1 MFMAK
6 TPLFLILLWSLTP
19 TAKAQDT
26 SLVFVAYDRLP
37 SYMALVSQMQEPQ
50 AFVSWL
56 DNKKYKGHADYVSSV
71 LEKGTTFKQF
81 KAQVRDPATREYLPI
96 FVHDL
101 RKNPVTISQ
110 KKYKWAM
117 RVVGYHY
124 IDGTKD
130 MANSVLKA
138 ANAVQRELEK
148 TTPNIGKGLILLATN
163 QDVKPNTNI
172 AEALQK
178 KGFGNCTVSE
188 LLQKTNGASEK
199 VLNTGIAVGTIKFVA
214 KGMENKVPIS
224 LNDIAIY
231 DELPERVPIAAGIIT
246 FEPQTPLSHVNLL
259 AKNRGTVNIYTQ
271 KVDFLRKFNVKN
283 GDLVKL
289 SAKIVGEK
297 STFTI
302 EKSSPNDQI
311 IWQKQ
316 HVHLT
321 VDIPT
326 PQYDL
331 AFISYFD
338 IGKTNV
344 QKAHYIGAKAA
355 NYARLQCSFKDTKW
369 AETLRPGFGIPFYFY
384 KEAIELSNV
393 KPLIDS
399 FLLVK
404 NKMSDAEKSKVLG
417 RIRKKIKHGNVSENL
432 IKQVRG
438 VSAKYFIN
446 TKIRL
451 RSSTN
456 CEDLPQFN
464 GAGLYDSK
472 GFMTAQAS
480 DDSLKKTLLKVY
492 ASLWNDVAFAER
504 EFYNIDH
511 RKVAMGILIN
521 EAYDDEWANG
531 VIISQPN
538 KDKKTVSLYINSQI
552 GEHLVT
558 NPKQGEKP
566 EAMSFAR
573 TDSDWFNL
581 EQKSNLGKIFDE
593 NPSTRQ
599 LLFDLR
605 NITAK
610 IHEIMVGK
618 KTGYGVDI
626 EFKIMKKTSETGE
639 KTYKLYIKQA
649 RLLGAVLPE

>member
-1 MFMAK
+1 MRTFS
-6 TPLFLILLWSLTP
+6 LILSLIFLSVFE
-19 TAKAQDT
+19 AIAQDT
-26 SLVFVAYDRLP
+26 SLVFIAYDRLP
-37 SYMALVSQMQEPQ
+37 SYMALASKMQEPQ
-50 AFVSWL
+50 AAISWL
-56 DNKKYKGHADYVSSV
+56 DHKKYKGHADYVSTV
-71 LEKGTTFKQF
+71 LNKSISFKQF
-81 KAQVRDPATREYLPI
+81 KAAVRDPANREYLPI

-101 RKNPVTISQ
+101 RTMPVTIAQ

-124 IDGTKD
+124 LDGAKD

-138 ANAVQRELEK
+138 ANAVERELEK
-148 TTPNIGKGLILLATN
+148 TTPNVGKGLILLATN
-163 QDVKPNTNI
+163 PDVKPNSNI
-172 AEALQK
+172 AEALK
-178 KGFGNCTVSE
+178 KQGFGSCTVTE
-188 LLQKTNGASEK
+188 LLQKTNGTTQK
-199 VLNTGIAVGTIKFVA
+199 ILNSGIAIGTIKYIP
-214 KGMENKVPIS
+214 KGMEEQIAVS
-224 LNDIAIY
+224 FNDIAIY

-246 FEPQTPLSHVNLL
+246 FEPQTPLSHINLL

-271 KVDFLRKFNVKN
+271 KADFLSKFKFKN
-283 GDLVKL
+283 GDLVRL
-289 SAKIVGEK
+289 SATVTTGK
-297 STFTI
+297 SAFKI
-302 EKSSPNDQI
+302 EKTTPSEQV
-311 IWQKQ
+311 IWQKK
-316 HVHLT
+316 HAHLA
-321 VDIPT
+321 VDVPA

-338 IGKTNV
+338 IGKQNV
-344 QKAHYIGAKAA
+344 QKTEYIGAKAT
-355 NYARLQCSFKDTKW
+355 NYALLQRSFKDTKW
-369 AETLRPGFGIPFYFY
+369 AETVRPGFAIPFYFY
-384 KEAIELSNV
+384 KEAIELSNA

-404 NKMSDAEKSKVLG
+404 NKITTTEKNKILG
-417 RIRKKIKHGNVSENL
+417 RIRKKIKHGKVSDNL
-432 IKQVRG
+432 IKQVRAIC
-438 VSAKYFIN
+438 AKYFLN

-456 CEDLPQFN
+456 CEDLATFN

-492 ASLWNDVAFAER
+492 ASLWNDAAFAER

-511 RKVAMGILIN
+511 KKIAMGILIN

-538 KDKKTVSLYINSQI
+538 KDKKTISLYINSQV

-558 NPKQGEKP
+558 NPKDGEKP

-593 NPSTRQ
+593 NPNTRQ
-599 LLFDLR
+599 ILFDLR

-610 IHEIMVGK
+610 IHGILVGK
-618 KTGYGVDI
+618 KAGYGVDI